1 MTNAFKGIVDY
12 EYTPVEVNG
21 NQYEVDD
28 LTKKGVEAKYVKCDS
43 DKGNIYIEA
52 LPKPRMGETLRINCV
67 KPLYEY
73 TSREEEIKKP
83 LIEQIMMITKLR
95 EVRFQLPVNKEL
107 ETECYLALIKS
118 YRKRSPFYD
127 KDVLLNYEAHNTT
140 LKTNMVISSE
150 AAEAANEGFS
160 LVGYSGCGK
169 SSALKT
175 LFSNYPQYISHKGV
189 GVVRYPQIVYLVVQ
203 CPPHSNF
210 RGLYKNIGVAIDK
223 ALGNLIPVYAD
234 HLDAGKAGNLS
245 LYKDRVRTLIEQF
258 GIGIIVFDEIQHL
271 NFSPGVENSF
281 ETLLELINETN
292 VAFAVVGTEE
302 AKEKLFNSTLRQVRR
317 TGTEIHADRYCVEI
331 EMFRYFV
338 KELFKYQWFDKD
350 ESLDEENMK
359 AMTLALYECTGGI
372 IDQLIGLYM
381 YMNIDYVRSPK
392 GRKPTVNAEYIYKVS
407 EKHYK
412 GMRELLKD
420 MKRTERR
427 RIEISDT
434 AKTELEKI
442 MSEESART
450 AREELLTQMKD
461 SNNDKVDLMRTKVVQ
476 NVLNFTDAYTVD
488 AIGDAVGTVLSSDD
502 GKKLL
507 IENDERAITRM
518 TAAVLQKRNENRA
531 NAKEKKTDKKRREA
545 VSEIQMNYVLSG
557 ADKPDDLLS

>member
-1 MTNAFKGIVDY
+1 
-12 EYTPVEVNG
+12 
-21 NQYEVDD
+21 
-28 LTKKGVEAKYVKCDS
+28 
-43 DKGNIYIEA
+43 
-52 LPKPRMGETLRINCV
+52 
-67 KPLYEY
+67 
-73 TSREEEIKKP
+73 
-83 LIEQIMMITKLR
+83 
-95 EVRFQLPVNKEL
+95 
-107 ETECYLALIKS
+107 
-118 YRKRSPFYD
+118 
-127 KDVLLNYEAHNTT
+127 
-140 LKTNMVISSE
+140 MVISSE

-175 LFSNYPQYISHKGV
+175 LFSNYPQYIIHKGF
-189 GVVRYPQIVYLVVQ
+189 GVARYPQIVYLVVQ

-223 ALGNLIPVYAD
+223 ALGNLKPVYAD

-245 LYKDRVRTLIEQF
+245 LYKDRVRTLIERF

-317 TGTEIHADRYCVEI
+317 TGTEIHADSYCLEI
-331 EMFRYFV
+331 EMFRFFV

-350 ESLDEENMK
+350 ESLDEDNMR
-359 AMTLALYECTGGI
+359 AMTLALFECTGGI

-392 GRKPTVNAEYIYKVS
+392 SRKPVVNAEYIYKVS
-407 EKHYK
+407 DKHYK
-412 GMRELLKD
+412 GMRELLRD
-420 MKRTERR
+420 VKRTEKK
-427 RIEISDT
+427 RIEISNN
-434 AKTELEKI
+434 AKDELVKI

-450 AREELLTQMKD
+450 AREELLAQM
-461 SNNDKVDLMRTKVVQ
+461 SNSDNDKIDLIRSKIVQ
-476 NVLNFTDAYTVD
+476 NVLNFTDEYTVET
-488 AIGDAVGTVLSSDD
+488 IGDAVSAVMSLDE

-507 IENDERAITRM
+507 IDNDERGLTRM
-518 TAAVLQKRNENRA
+518 TAALLQKRNENKRVA
-531 NAKEKKTDKKRREA
+531 SEKKNTRKGKET
-545 VSEIQMNYVLSG
+545 VSKIQMDYILSG
-557 ADKPDDLLS
+557 SDKPDDLLS